1 MDEFVHEIFSID
13 RFRKAYAS
21 KFSPMTSK
29 DQWPHVDLGYK
40 IKKPKMRWKPGR
52 PRKSRSKP
60 HDEVATSKKRKSCV
74 LNAMN

>member
-40 IKKPKMRWKPGR
+40 IKKPKMRWKPRR

-60 HDEVATSKKRKSCV
+60 HDEVA
-74 LNAMN
+74 MN